1 MGRRVFKREERNGST
16 TSHLR
21 FLYRDYLQI
30 AAIDLTRPTLN
41 AMWFI
46 TWDPPQP
53 IATRPL
59 TIPKDGTWYTY
70 GLDLTKNVCE
80 VFGSAG
86 YIATT
91 YTYPPYGEVT
101 GTGNIQQPI
110 QWSSEFY
117 DSELALVYYNYRHY
131 NPKERKWIGRDKIV
145 LTTQSNSY
153 TLTPNNTVRYW
164 DRLGLYVVLCFSYQE
179 GTITGFRKMED
190 SSKIENLTP
199 KVKNVFFGNYDKKS
213 QIDHTNNPDSQHV
226 IDRGS
231 IPIGEY
237 WIDFEY
243 TPDEHIQDAI
253 EGGNDK
259 WHKLYGDNGNGGKSY
274 DKVRVL
280 NPETGKY
287 EYRGGFNLHTGCA
300 SNGCVTIE
308 SEIEDDTDPEYPQS
322 SEYDRLNEFINQ
334 AASSPLRN
342 PRNRKQKFL
351 GILLVE
357 KCQKDCE
364 KSLKAY
370 KRKLLSLL
378 MIFFFFMGSMGQADT
393 VVDTNSQAIQ
403 TALAIEKIAKS
414 APSLE
419 FESEYSEKIRKIID
433 NVQDEQT
440 LFALAILFHEG
451 YPDFLS
457 SPEDRLMFYAQE
469 HTVSQLAKMGTEQA
483 YHYFKT
489 LKTLYGRDGA
499 NYSLYRLRE
508 YRYLKQYSEDPEIKN
523 AQSDGKWR

>member
-1 MGRRVFKREERNGST
+1 M
-16 TSHLR
+16 
-21 FLYRDYLQI
+21 
-30 AAIDLTRPTLN
+30 
-41 AMWFI
+41 
-46 TWDPPQP
+46 
-53 IATRPL
+53 
-59 TIPKDGTWYTY
+59 
-70 GLDLTKNVCE
+70 
-80 VFGSAG
+80 
-86 YIATT
+86 
-91 YTYPPYGEVT
+91 
-101 GTGNIQQPI
+101 
-110 QWSSEFY
+110 SSEFY

-131 NPKERKWIGRDKIV
+131 NPKEGKWIRRDKIV
-145 LTTQSNSY
+145 LTTQSNLY
-153 TLTPNNTVRYW
+153 TMTHNNTVRYW
-164 DRLGLYVVLCFSYQE
+164 DRLGLYIVLCFSYQE

-190 SSKIENLTP
+190 SSKIE
-199 KVKNVFFGNYDKKS
+199 K
-213 QIDHTNNPDSQHV
+213 
-226 IDRGS
+226 
-231 IPIGEY
+231 
-237 WIDFEY
+237 
-243 TPDEHIQDAI
+243 
-253 EGGNDK
+253 
-259 WHKLYGDNGNGGKSY
+259 
-274 DKVRVL
+274 L

-287 EYRGGFNLHTGCA
+287 ECRGGFNLHTGCA

-364 KSLKAY
+364 KSIKAY

-378 MIFFFFMGSMGQADT
+378 MIFCFFMGSMGQADT

-403 TALAIEKIAKS
+403 TALTIEKIAKS